1 VLKTFGIIEVA
12 RHQNIKER
20 TLAIM
25 TECTTEQLI
34 FSFFRKRQLTV
45 DFEGG
50 EITSDAGLLFIRQ
63 ADNSL
68 QLTAGI
74 SGCIEDRRDVRYA
87 DHDMQ
92 TLLRQRVYQ
101 IVAGYEDCNDAT
113 QLRKDP
119 ALKAACDRLLSDKDL
134 ASQPTLSRLENSVT
148 TKDLYRIGQQFL
160 HLYIRRNR
168 KRKPKRII
176 LDLDGT
182 DDPTYGNQQLT
193 FFHGYY
199 DQYMYHPLVIY
210 DADTGE
216 LITIALRAGNRHASY
231 GVVSILRRI
240 IPQLKKA
247 FPKAEII
254 IRGDAGFA
262 VPALYE
268 YCEAE
273 GLKYIIGLIRNGNL
287 EHMIEVLLEDAR
299 KRYEETQEKQRLFE
313 EGKYQAQSWDRER
326 RVIMKAEW
334 LEKGPNRRF
343 VVTNLSMG
351 PQQAYEFY
359 TERGGTCEVRID
371 EFKNGLKADRL
382 SCHRFIAN
390 QYRLFLH
397 MAAYWLV
404 LRLREALAKTEL
416 SAMQIQQL
424 RPRLLK
430 IGGQVIQSARR
441 LWFRLASGFPWKSIF
456 ALAHRR
462 LQADSC

>member
-1 VLKTFGIIEVA
+1 M
-12 RHQNIKER
+12 
-20 TLAIM
+20 LAIM
-25 TECTTEQLI
+25 TKCTTEQLT

-50 EITSDAGLLFIRQ
+50 EITSDAGVLLIRQ
-63 ADNSL
+63 ADDSL

-74 SGCIEDRRDVRYA
+74 AGCIEDRRDVRYG
-87 DHDMQ
+87 DHGIQ

-101 IVAGYEDCNDAT
+101 IVAGYEDCNDANL
-113 QLRKDP
+113 LRRDP

-134 ASQPTLSRLENSVT
+134 ASQPTLSRLENAVT
-148 TKDLYRIGQQFL
+148 AQDLYRMGQQFL
-160 HLYIRRNR
+160 QMYIRRNK

-216 LITIALRAGNRHASY
+216 LITAVLRAGTRHASY
-231 GVVSILRRI
+231 GAVSVLKRI
-240 IPQLKKA
+240 VPKLKEA
-247 FPKAEII
+247 FPKAEIV

-268 YCEAE
+268 YCEEE
-273 GLKYIIGLIRNGNL
+273 GLTYVIGLIRN
-287 EHMIEVLLEDAR
+287 EELLSQAHG
-299 KRYEETQEKQRLFE
+299 RYQETQQKQRLFA
-313 EGKYQAQSWDRER
+313 EGLYQAKSWDKER

-334 LEKGPNRRF
+334 LPQGPNSRF
-343 VVTNLSMG
+343 VVTNLCMDT
-351 PQQAYEFY
+351 QHVYDFY

-371 EFKNGLKADRL
+371 EFKNALKADRL
-382 SCHRFIAN
+382 SCHRFVAN
-390 QYRLFLH
+390 QFRLFLH

-404 LRLREALAKTEL
+404 LKLREALAKTEV
-416 SAMQIQQL
+416 ATMQIQQL
-424 RPRLLK
+424 RLRLLK
-430 IGGQVIQSARR
+430 IGGQVIPSARR
-441 LWFRLASGFPWKSIF
+441 LWVRLASGCPWQAVF
-456 ALAHRR
+456 VLAHRR
-462 LQADSC
+462 LHGDS